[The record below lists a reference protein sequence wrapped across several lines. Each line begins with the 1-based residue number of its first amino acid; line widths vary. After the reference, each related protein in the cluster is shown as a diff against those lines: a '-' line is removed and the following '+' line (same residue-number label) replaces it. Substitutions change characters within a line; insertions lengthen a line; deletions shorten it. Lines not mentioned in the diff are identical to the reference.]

1 MQCKASA
8 SGMEEVRHCP
18 GAIVSLCRCIT
29 AYPSKLGAGEGKR
42 EIKKERRKEAREGG
56 REEGRA

>member
-8 SGMEEVRHCP
+8 SGMEGARHCP
-18 GAIVSLCRCIT
+18 GAIVSLCRCVT
-29 AYPSKLGAGEGKR
+29 AYPSKLGGGEGKR
-42 EIKKERRKEAREGG
+42 EKKERRKEAREGG